1 MKKCILCFMTVILFV
16 TSLFS
21 LPVNALEK
29 GNIVAEYWEGT
40 ISKEGKEFAINES
53 DPLLFLNGSIVTD
66 YKVII
71 KKGTSLVPLR
81 LISEGLGCSVSWNGK
96 QSKITIKKGTK
107 NMVLSLNKKTAY
119 VNGKAIKLE
128 YPAILHQNS
137 TYVPLRFIAEQ
148 FDSNVSYYKGF
159 PKNPKYYYET
169 KMPVTPAGTLL
180 RGYSNII
187 IDEPYDFKHS
197 PSKEEAMKQAKEL
210 CLKGLEQFEKTT
222 REQTGNSDHLDSD
235 FDAIRKEINRM
246 MYIGEVSRYYQFTI
260 GPYDILFDRINQKM
274 YFIVY
279 SSSTIVKEIDVYDK
293 ALYTYIFLVG

>member
-1 MKKCILCFMTVILFV
+1 MMTVLFV
-16 TSLFS
+16 TGISFH
-21 LPVNALEK
+21 PANALEK
-29 GNIVAEYWEGT
+29 GNIVAEYGEES
-40 ISKEGKEFAINES
+40 ILKNGKEFAIKES

-66 YKVII
+66 YKAIV

-81 LISEGLGCSVSWNGK
+81 LISEGLGCSVNWNAK

-119 VNGKAIKLE
+119 INGKTVKLE
-128 YPAILHQNS
+128 HPAILHQNS

-169 KMPVTPAGTLL
+169 RMPITPAGALL
-180 RGYSNII
+180 RGSSNII
-187 IDEPYDFKHS
+187 IDEPYDFKSS

-222 REQTGNSDHLDSD
+222 REQIGNSDHLDSD
-235 FDAIRKEINRM
+235 FDLIRKEINRM

-274 YFIVY
+274 YFIIY
-279 SSSTIVKEIDVYDK
+279 SSSTIVKEIDIYDK
-293 ALYTYIFLVG
+293 ALYTYTFLVG